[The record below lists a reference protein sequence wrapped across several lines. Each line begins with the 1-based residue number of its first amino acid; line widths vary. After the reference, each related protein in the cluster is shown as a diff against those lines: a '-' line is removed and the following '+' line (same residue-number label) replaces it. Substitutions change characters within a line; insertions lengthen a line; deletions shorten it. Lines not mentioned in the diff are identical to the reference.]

1 MNFRQLPIEL
11 QYEIAKLPADEQF
24 QQRFGTDEKLLQLEQ
39 LKYDPV
45 IEYNQVQLAFHNK
58 IRIRRE
64 QYFQPEDSN
73 KTFIQKVIAFF
84 HKKEKLSEYVYFEPI
99 TLGLWSF
106 LYTLKSPIVFNNEQL
121 TSVDVD
127 LFYYLL
133 QEKDFDSP
141 PEQLF
146 LKSLNYC
153 GRVLHISQKQAIDI
167 IQKLIKVSFRVLNM
181 FPRIKLQ
188 EKPVFNLDWLTSIVT
203 KVKRVSSYSTQEI
216 YKEIPICQAYYLFA
230 QFCRQIGSETIYLRT
245 EEDIMIEQDLRS
257 SQLVV
262 ERLIQLGHIDETNKA
277 YYVNMIHDITG
288 QKGK

>member
-203 KVKRVSSYSTQEI
+203 KVKTSSAALQQPNSN
-216 YKEIPICQAYYLFA
+216 K
-230 QFCRQIGSETIYLRT
+230 
-245 EEDIMIEQDLRS
+245 
-257 SQLVV
+257 
-262 ERLIQLGHIDETNKA
+262 LG
-277 YYVNMIHDITG
+277 
-288 QKGK
+288 